1 MIKKYFA
8 FDRHRTSYRQESLA
22 GFTTFVTMA
31 YIIIVN
37 PAILEVAGI
46 PRGPS
51 TTATI
56 LATVFGTF
64 IMGIY
69 AKRPFAIAPYM
80 GENAF
85 VSFTVVKALGFT
97 WQEALGAVFI
107 AGIAFTVLTV
117 LKIRSWL
124 ADAIPTSLKYSFAV
138 GIGMFI
144 TFIGLN
150 ETGIVT
156 LGVPGAPVRLGN
168 LAQPSVILALCGLL
182 LTVLLMLRKVRGAL
196 IIGILAT
203 TLPSFLFDVTKVPG
217 TLVSLP
223 PSPAPIF
230 LQLDLSGALTPR
242 FLPVVLTIFVMAFAD
257 TIGTLIGLSA
267 RAELLDENGNLP
279 EIEKPMLADALA
291 TTMAP
296 LLGTTTTGAYVESAS
311 GIEEGGRTG
320 FASLVTAGL
329 FLLALFFA
337 PLFTAVPSH
346 AYGVAL
352 IVIGSFMI
360 APLTRIVFD
369 DLTELLPAFLTIVLI
384 SFTYNIGVGITA
396 GLVVWPL
403 FKTLTGRMKEVP
415 AGAWILAL
423 ISLSFFIF
431 YPKM

>member
-1 MIKKYFA
+1 MRKYFL
-8 FDRHRTSYRQESLA
+8 FDRHRTTYRRETLA

-150 ETGIVT
+150 ETGIVS

-203 TLPSFLFDVTKVPG
+203 TLLSFLFGITKVPDAI
-217 TLVSLP
+217 VSLP

-291 TTMAP
+291 TTVAP
-296 LLGTTTTGAYVESAS
+296 LLGTTTTGAYVESAA

-352 IVIGSFMI
+352 ILIGSFMI

-369 DLTELLPAFLTIVLI
+369 DPTELLPAFLTIVLI

>member
-1 MIKKYFA
+1 MKKYFD
-8 FDRHRTSYRQESLA
+8 FHKHRTSYRQETLA

-56 LATVFGTF
+56 LAAAFGTL
-64 IMGIY
+64 IMGLY

-97 WQEALGAVFI
+97 WQESLGAVFI
-107 AGIAFTVLTV
+107 AGVAFTFLTV

-124 ADAIPTSLKYSFAV
+124 ANAIPTSLKYSFAV

-150 ETGIVT
+150 ETGIVV

-168 LAQPSVILALCGLL
+168 LAQPSVILALSGLL
-182 LTVLLMLRKVRGAL
+182 LTVLLMLWKVRGAL
-196 IIGILAT
+196 MIGILAT
-203 TLPSFLFDVTKVPG
+203 TLFSMLSGVTKVPD

-230 LQLDLSGALTPR
+230 LQLDLSGALTPK
-242 FLPVVLTIFVMAFAD
+242 FLPVILTIFVMAFAD

-267 RAELLDENGNLP
+267 RAELLDKDGNLP

-291 TTMAP
+291 TTLAP
-296 LLGTTTTGAYVESAS
+296 LLGTTTTGAYVESAA

-320 FASLVTAGL
+320 FVSVVTAGL

-337 PLFTAVPSH
+337 PLFTAVPAH

-352 IVIGSFMI
+352 IIIGSFMI
-360 APLTRIVFD
+360 SPLTRIVFD

-396 GLVVWPL
+396 GLLAWPL
-403 FKTLTGRMKEVP
+403 FKTLAGRGREVS
-415 AGAWILAL
+415 AGAWILAI

>member
-1 MIKKYFA
+1 MKKYFA
-8 FDRHRTSYRQESLA
+8 FHRYRTSYRQETLA

-56 LATVFGTF
+56 LAAAFGTLL
-64 IMGIY
+64 MGIY

-124 ADAIPTSLKYSFAV
+124 ANAIPTSLKYSFAV

-150 ETGIVT
+150 ETGIVV

-168 LAQPSVILALCGLL
+168 LAQPSVMLALSGLL
-182 LTVLLMLRKVRGAL
+182 LTVLLMLWKVRGAL
-196 IIGILAT
+196 MIGILAT
-203 TLPSFLFDVTKVPG
+203 TLFSMLSGVTKVPDA
-217 TLVSLP
+217 LMSLP

-230 LQLDLSGALTPR
+230 LQLDLSGALTPK

-267 RAELLDENGNLP
+267 RAELLDKNGNLP

-291 TTMAP
+291 TTLAP
-296 LLGTTTTGAYVESAS
+296 LLGTTTTGAYVESAA

-320 FASLVTAGL
+320 FVSVVTAGL

-337 PLFTAVPSH
+337 PLFTAVPAH

-352 IVIGSFMI
+352 IIIGSFMI
-360 APLTRIVFD
+360 SPLTRIVYD

-396 GLVVWPL
+396 GLLVWPL
-403 FKTLTGRMKEVP
+403 FKTLSGRGREVP

>member
-1 MIKKYFA
+1 MKKYFA
-8 FDRHRTSYRQESLA
+8 FHRYRTSYRQETLA

-56 LATVFGTF
+56 LASAFGTLL
-64 IMGIY
+64 MGLY

-97 WQEALGAVFI
+97 WQESLAAVFI
-107 AGIAFTVLTV
+107 AGVAFTFLTV

-124 ADAIPTSLKYSFAV
+124 AEAIPSSLKYSFAV

-150 ETGIVT
+150 ETGIVV

-203 TLPSFLFDVTKVPG
+203 TLLSMLVGVTGVPESI
-217 TLVSLP
+217 VSLP
-223 PSPAPIF
+223 PNPAPIF
-230 LQLDLSGALTPR
+230 LQLDLSGALTPK

-267 RAELLDENGNLP
+267 RAELLDKDGNLP

-291 TTMAP
+291 TTLAP
-296 LLGTTTTGAYVESAS
+296 LLGTTTTGAYVESAA

-320 FASLVTAGL
+320 FVSVVTAGL
-329 FLLALFFA
+329 FLLACF
-337 PLFTAVPSH
+337 SH
-346 AYGVAL
+346 RC
-352 IVIGSFMI
+352 SRRFHPM
-360 APLTRIVFD
+360 P
-369 DLTELLPAFLTIVLI
+369 TE
-384 SFTYNIGVGITA
+384 
-396 GLVVWPL
+396 
-403 FKTLTGRMKEVP
+403 
-415 AGAWILAL
+415 
-423 ISLSFFIF
+423 
-431 YPKM
+431 

>member
-1 MIKKYFA
+1 MKKYFA
-8 FDRHRTSYRQESLA
+8 FDRHRTTYRRETLA
-22 GFTTFVTMA
+22 GLTTFVTMA

-56 LATVFGTF
+56 LAAVFGTL
-64 IMGIY
+64 IMGLY

-107 AGIAFTVLTV
+107 AGIAFTLLTV

-124 ADAIPTSLKYSFAV
+124 AEAIPPSLKYSFAV

-150 ETGIVT
+150 ETGIVV
-156 LGVPGAPVRLGN
+156 LGVSGAPVRLGN

-182 LTVLLMLRKVRGAL
+182 LTVLLMLWKVRGSL
-196 IIGILAT
+196 MIGILAT
-203 TLPSFLFDVTKVPG
+203 TLLSFLSGVTKVPDAI
-217 TLVSLP
+217 VSPP
-223 PSPAPIF
+223 PSVAPIF
-230 LQLDLSGALTPR
+230 LQLDLSGALTPK

-267 RAELLDENGNLP
+267 RAELLDEEGNLP

-291 TTMAP
+291 TTVAP
-296 LLGTTTTGAYVESAS
+296 LLGTTTTGAYVESAA

-320 FASLVTAGL
+320 FASIVTAGL

-352 IVIGSFMI
+352 IIIGSFMI
-360 APLTRIVFD
+360 TPLTRIVFD

-403 FKTLTGRMKEVP
+403 FKTLTGRVKEVP

>member
-1 MIKKYFA
+1 MKKYFA
-8 FDRHRTSYRQESLA
+8 FDRHRTSYRQETLA

-56 LATVFGTF
+56 LAAVFGTF
-64 IMGIY
+64 IMGVY

-85 VSFTVVKALGFT
+85 ISFTVVKALGFT

-107 AGIAFTVLTV
+107 AGIAFTFLTV

-138 GIGMFI
+138 GIGLFI

-182 LTVLLMLRKVRGAL
+182 LTVLLLLRKVRGAL
-196 IIGILAT
+196 VIGILAT
-203 TLPSFLFDVTKVPG
+203 TLLSFLFGITKAPG
-217 TLVSLP
+217 TLISLP

-230 LQLDLSGALTPR
+230 LQLDIPGALAPK

-291 TTMAP
+291 TTVAP
-296 LLGTTTTGAYVESAS
+296 LLGTSTTGAYVESAA

-337 PLFTAVPSH
+337 PLFTAVPPH

-352 IVIGSFMI
+352 IIIGSFMI
-360 APLTRIVFD
+360 TPLTRIVFD

-403 FKTLTGRMKEVP
+403 FKTMTGRGKEVP

>member
-1 MIKKYFA
+1 MKSYFD
-8 FDRHRTSYRQESLA
+8 FERHRTNYRRETLA

-37 PAILEVAGI
+37 PAILEAAGI

-56 LATVFGTF
+56 LAAAFGTS
-64 IMGIY
+64 IMGLY

-85 VSFTVVKALGFT
+85 ISFTVVKALGFT

-107 AGIAFTVLTV
+107 AGLAFTVLTV
-117 LKIRSWL
+117 LKVRSWL
-124 ADAIPTSLKYSFAV
+124 ADSISPSLKYSFAV
-138 GIGMFI
+138 GIGFFI

-150 ETGIVT
+150 ETGIVS
-156 LGVPGAPVRLGN
+156 LGVAGAPVRLGN
-168 LAQPSVILALCGLL
+168 LTQPSVILALCGLL
-182 LTVLLMLRKVRGAL
+182 LTVLLILRRVRGAL

-203 TLPSFLFDVTKVPG
+203 TLLSFLSGAAPLPSTV
-217 TLVSLP
+217 VSLP

-230 LQLDLSGALTPR
+230 LKLDLSTALTPK
-242 FLPVVLTIFVMAFAD
+242 FLPVVLTVFVMAFVD

-267 RAELLDENGNLP
+267 RAELLDEKGNLP

-291 TTMAP
+291 TTFAP
-296 LLGTTTTGAYVESAS
+296 LVGTSTTGAYVESAA
-311 GIEEGGRTG
+311 GVEEGGRTG
-320 FASLVTAGL
+320 FVALVTAAL

-337 PLFTAVPSH
+337 PLFTAVPAH

-352 IVIGSFMI
+352 IIIGSFMI
-360 APLTRIVFD
+360 TPLTRIRFD
-369 DLTELLPAFLTIVLI
+369 DNTELIPAFLTIVLI
-384 SFTYNIGVGITA
+384 SFTYNIGVGITT
-396 GLVVWPL
+396 GLLAWPL
-403 FKTLTGRMKEVP
+403 CKALSGRMREIP

-423 ISLSFFIF
+423 LSLSFFLF
-431 YPKM
+431 YPKV

>member
-1 MIKKYFA
+1 MKKYFS
-8 FDRHRTSYRQESLA
+8 FDRHQTSYRRETLA
-22 GFTTFVTMA
+22 GFTTFITMA

-56 LATVFGTF
+56 LATVFGTLV
-64 IMGIY
+64 MGLY

-85 VSFTVVKALGFT
+85 VSFTVVKALGFS

-107 AGIAFTVLTV
+107 AGILFTVLTV
-117 LKIRSWL
+117 LKIRGWL

-150 ETGIVT
+150 ETGIVV

-182 LTVLLMLRKVRGAL
+182 LTVLLMLWKVRGAL
-196 IIGILAT
+196 MIGILAT
-203 TLPSFLFDVTKVPG
+203 TFLSMLSGVTKVPEAI
-217 TLVSLP
+217 LSLP

-230 LQLDLSGALTPR
+230 LQLDLSSALTPK

-267 RAELLDENGNLP
+267 RAELLDKDGNLP

-296 LLGTTTTGAYVESAS
+296 LLGTTTTGAYVESAA

-320 FASLVTAGL
+320 FVSVVTAGL
-329 FLLALFFA
+329 FLLALFFS
-337 PLFTAVPSH
+337 PLFTSVPSH

-352 IVIGSFMI
+352 IIIGSFMI
-360 APLTRIVFD
+360 TPLTKIVFD

>member
-1 MIKKYFA
+1 MRNYFA
-8 FDRHRTSYRQESLA
+8 FDSHRTGYRKETLA
-22 GFTTFVTMA
+22 GLTTFITMA

-37 PAILEVAGI
+37 PAILEAAGI

-56 LATVFGTF
+56 LAAAFGTVV
-64 IMGIY
+64 MGLY

-85 VSFTVVKALGFT
+85 ISFTVVKALGFT

-107 AGIAFTVLTV
+107 AGIAFTLLTV
-117 LKIRSWL
+117 LKVRSWL
-124 ADAIPTSLKYSFAV
+124 ADSISPSLKYSFAV
-138 GIGMFI
+138 GIGFFI

-156 LGVPGAPVRLGN
+156 LGVAGAPVRLGN
-168 LAQPSVILALCGLL
+168 LAQPSVILALCGLFI
-182 LTVLLMLRKVRGAL
+182 TVLLMLRRIRGAI

-203 TLPSFLFDVTKVPG
+203 TLLSFLTGVTPLPSG
-217 TLVSLP
+217 IVSLP

-230 LQLDLSGALTPR
+230 LQLDLSGALTPK
-242 FLPVVLTIFVMAFAD
+242 FLPVVLTIFVMAFVD

-267 RAELLDENGNLP
+267 RAELLDEKGNLP

-291 TTMAP
+291 TTLAP
-296 LLGTTTTGAYVESAS
+296 LVGTTTTGAYIESAA
-311 GIEEGGRTG
+311 GIEEGGKTG
-320 FASLVTAGL
+320 FTALVTAAL

-337 PLFTAVPSH
+337 PLFTAVPAH

-352 IVIGSFMI
+352 IIIGSFMI
-360 APLTRIVFD
+360 SPLTRIHFD
-369 DLTELLPAFLTIVLI
+369 DSTELIPAFLTIVLI
-384 SFTYNIGVGITA
+384 SFTYNIGVGITT
-396 GLVVWPL
+396 GLLAWPL
-403 FKTLTGRMKEVP
+403 CKVLSGKIRQIP

-423 ISLSFFIF
+423 LSLSFFVF
-431 YPKM
+431 YPKV

>member
-1 MIKKYFA
+1 MRKYFS
-8 FDRHRTSYRQESLA
+8 FDSHRTGYRKETLA
-22 GFTTFVTMA
+22 GLTTFITMA

-37 PAILEVAGI
+37 PAILEAAGI

-56 LATVFGTF
+56 LAAAFGTVV
-64 IMGIY
+64 MGLY

-85 VSFTVVKALGFT
+85 ISFTVVKALGFT

-107 AGIAFTVLTV
+107 AGIAFTLLTV
-117 LKIRSWL
+117 LKVRSWL
-124 ADAIPTSLKYSFAV
+124 ADSISPSLKYSFAV
-138 GIGMFI
+138 GIGFFI

-156 LGVPGAPVRLGN
+156 LGVAGAPVRLGN
-168 LAQPSVILALCGLL
+168 LAQPSVTLALCGLFI
-182 LTVLLMLRKVRGAL
+182 TILLMLRRVRGAI

-203 TLPSFLFDVTKVPG
+203 TLLSFLTGVTQLPSAI
-217 TLVSLP
+217 VSLP

-230 LQLDLSGALTPR
+230 LQLDLSGALTPK
-242 FLPVVLTIFVMAFAD
+242 FLPVVLTIFVMAFVD

-291 TTMAP
+291 TSLAP
-296 LLGTTTTGAYVESAS
+296 LIGTTTTGAYIESAA
-311 GIEEGGRTG
+311 GIEEGGKTG
-320 FASLVTAGL
+320 FTALVTAAL

-337 PLFTAVPSH
+337 PLFTSVPPH
-346 AYGVAL
+346 AYGVSL
-352 IVIGSFMI
+352 IIIGSFMI
-360 APLTRIVFD
+360 SPLTRIHFD
-369 DLTELLPAFLTIVLI
+369 DSTELIPAFLTIVLI
-384 SFTYNIGVGITA
+384 SFTYNIGVGITT
-396 GLVVWPL
+396 GLLAWPL
-403 FKTLTGRMKEVP
+403 CKVLSGKIREIP

-423 ISLSFFIF
+423 LSLSFFLF
-431 YPKM
+431 YPKV